1 MKKKIA
7 ALLGFCMALC
17 MTAGL
22 AACASNNPPTSS
34 VPSSGTESSSDS
46 GSGGSSDS
54 ETDSG
59 ADDGSDGG
67 SEGSS
72 DTTPQEPEQPV
83 FVEWAD
89 GDGVKF
95 SPHNVTYE
103 LPAFEATP
111 RAYEVWL
118 RVPKDQSGAAG
129 TVFGNNTDRTASGVL
144 TLSVKENGVPAISIN
159 GNSVAFTEVDV
170 RSDEF
175 VHLAICLDKNNQTG
189 KCYLNG
195 ELAQLIEEVSLGDVV
210 TNDPFRVGGDFASGM
225 PNLFQGE
232 IKSVAF
238 FKDIRISREVE
249 ADMDAVETTDENLL
263 GAYDFNKIEAGD
275 TVVSDLGTQANHLTI
290 EKVWLD
296 ETDAVDAYD
305 YSFAV
310 VGDTQYIVDLDP
322 EKLKDIY
329 EWILENQVSQKI
341 EYVMGLGDI
350 VEHLYFE
357 TGVDLAAE
365 WQYAREAIGKLDGKI
380 GYSLVRGNHDGSRF
394 FNETFG
400 TDAYLSGVDGVYKSI
415 ENTYRT
421 FVAGGY
427 QYLVLT
433 LDYQPTSDVLEW
445 ANEVV
450 EAYPN
455 HRVIVTTHS
464 YIKSDASYTTSYDGG
479 ADTGGK
485 VGQMI

>member
-17 MTAGL
+17 MTAGF
-22 AACASNNPPTSS
+22 AACASNNPPPSS
-34 VPSSGTESSSDS
+34 GPSSGTESSSDS
-46 GSGGSSDS
+46 GTDSGDSGSSGGSSDS
-54 ETDSG
+54 
-59 ADDGSDGG
+59 SD
-67 SEGSS
+67 GSS

-83 FVEWAD
+83 FVDWAE

-103 LPAFEATP
+103 IPAFEATP
-111 RAYEVWL
+111 RAYEAWI
-118 RVPKDQSGAAG
+118 RVPKNHSGAAG
-129 TVFGNNTDRTASGVL
+129 TIFGNNTDRTTSGVL
-144 TLSVKENGVPAISIN
+144 TLSIKGNGVPAISIN
-159 GNSVAFTEVDV
+159 GKSVAFAEVDV

-189 KCYLNG
+189 KCYVNG
-195 ELAQLIEEVSLGDVV
+195 ELMQTVEEVGLGDIV

-249 ADMDAVETTDENLL
+249 SDMDGIETTDENLL

-275 TVVSDLGTQANHLTI
+275 AVVSDLGTQANHLTI

-322 EKLKDIY
+322 ERLIDIY
-329 EWILENQVSQKI
+329 DWILDNQVSQKI

-350 VEHLYFE
+350 VQHLYFE
-357 TGVDLAAE
+357 EGVNLAAE

-400 TDAYLSGVDGVYKSI
+400 TDTYLSGVDGMYKTI

-421 FVAGGY
+421 
-427 QYLVLT
+427 
-433 LDYQPTSDVLEW
+433 
-445 ANEVV
+445 
-450 EAYPN
+450 
-455 HRVIVTTHS
+455 
-464 YIKSDASYTTSYDGG
+464 
-479 ADTGGK
+479 
-485 VGQMI
+485 